1 MIRSVTFENF
11 FSFRDETLL
20 DFRTSAKTSTD
31 NSFIPSR
38 MGDQVSLLTGVFGAN
53 ASGKTNLLKSIAF
66 LNYFMHGSYESL
78 KPSEKIP
85 IDAFILH
92 AQEPITFH
100 LEYEGLGD
108 VYRYHLTISASE
120 VLVERLQKRHPK
132 TAAFRTLITRHA
144 GEKSPKVDADPDFA
158 DVTAVRKLL
167 RDRPNAS
174 VLSAGN
180 VTGQKGFMRALQA
193 MGHIETNV
201 NRSGKAPFSDGSNTD
216 DLLNAAEYFRDNPQ
230 FLADVEARLQ
240 SADLG
245 ISRLEIR
252 DLEVMNTKGE
262 AEERAVPFLTHQSGD
277 NEFNMPITM
286 ESSGTRRLFLLLKSF
301 LPVLTDGGMVVID
314 EMESDLHP
322 HLIPLLLDLFTDED
336 TNPKRAQ
343 LLFTCHHVEMLNH
356 LAKEQIVLVDKDT
369 DNISHAHRLS
379 DIKGVRREENFFA
392 NYNAG
397 RYQAVPEPE
406 LF

>member
-1 MIRSVTFENF
+1 MIRSVTLENF

-20 DFRTSAKTSTD
+20 DFRTSARTPTD
-31 NSFIPSR
+31 HSFTASR

-66 LNYFMHGSYESL
+66 LNYFMRSSYEML
-78 KPSEKIP
+78 QPDAEVP
-85 IDAFILH
+85 VDAFLLQQ
-92 AQEPITFH
+92 QEPVRFH

-108 VYRYHLTISASE
+108 VYRYFLSIRDSS
-120 VLVERLQKRHPK
+120 VLEERLQKRHPK
-132 TAAFRTLITRHA
+132 TLSFRTLISRQA
-144 GEKSPKVDADPDFA
+144 GERFPKVEADADFVDPS
-158 DVTAVRKLL
+158 AVRKLL

-180 VTGQKGFMRALQA
+180 VTGQKGFLRALEA
-193 MGHIETNV
+193 LGHIETNV
-201 NRSGKAPFSDGSNTD
+201 NRSGKASFSDGTNLKDLTD
-216 DLLNAAEYFRDNPQ
+216 AAEYFQDNPQ
-230 FLADVEARLQ
+230 FMADVEARLQ

-245 ISRLEIR
+245 ISKMEIR
-252 DLEVMNTKGE
+252 KLDIMNPKGE
-262 AEERAVPFLTHQSGD
+262 TEERAVPFLRHRSGKD
-277 NEFNMPITM
+277 EFMMPITH
-286 ESSGTRRLFLLLKSF
+286 ESSGTRRLFLLLRSF
-301 LPVLTDGGMVVID
+301 LPVLTEGGMVVID

-322 HLIPLLLDLFTDED
+322 HLIPLFLDLFTDED

-343 LLFTCHHVEMLNH
+343 LLFTCHHVEILNH
-356 LAKEQIVLVDKDT
+356 LAKEQIVLVDKDS
-369 DNISHAHRLS
+369 DNISHAQRLS